1 MQTCES
7 IDVERKIINLKT
19 DTNMKNKTLY
29 NHLIHTFASVLL
41 VVVLLGCKNN
51 PENYTQKKI
60 GVIRDANVV
69 PTSFNEQ
76 IKVQIKT
83 DNQFFIIGTNYK
95 MPQLTLG
102 DSLVGLFS
110 GSMLKYIIDSRGEK
124 YKVR

>member
-1 MQTCES
+1 MT
-7 IDVERKIINLKT
+7 KLNFTTKT
-19 DTNMKNKTLY
+19 AIALY
-29 NHLIHTFASVLL
+29 AMLA
-41 VVVLLGCKNN
+41 VVLSGCENK

-76 IKVQIKT
+76 MKVQVKT
-83 DNQFFIIGTNYK
+83 DSGFFIIGTDYK

-102 DSLVGLFS
+102 DSLTGLFS
-110 GSMLKYIIDSRGEK
+110 GSTLEYIIDGRGEQ

>member
-1 MQTCES
+1 MA
-7 IDVERKIINLKT
+7 KLKFT
-19 DTNMKNKTLY
+19 TKTAIALY
-29 NHLIHTFASVLL
+29 AMLA
-41 VVVLLGCKNN
+41 VVLSGCENK

-76 IKVQIKT
+76 MKVQVKT
-83 DNQFFIIGTNYK
+83 DNQFFIIGTNHK

-102 DSLVGLFS
+102 DSLIGLFS
-110 GSMLKYIIDSRGEK
+110 DLTLECIIDSRGEQ